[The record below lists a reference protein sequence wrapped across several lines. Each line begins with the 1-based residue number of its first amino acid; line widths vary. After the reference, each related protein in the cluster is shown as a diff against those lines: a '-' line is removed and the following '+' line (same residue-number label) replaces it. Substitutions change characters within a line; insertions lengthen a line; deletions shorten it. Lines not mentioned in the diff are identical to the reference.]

1 MTNILPNS
9 SSNVQI
15 QVRILITEKY
25 HQEPI
30 ISRLVSDYHLTVTIK
45 SAVLGANGAG
55 GGWFD
60 LNLEG
65 LQIDIDRALQYF
77 QDLNINVWSGEERKD
92 NW

>member
-1 MTNILPNS
+1 MTNHTS
-9 SSNVQI
+9 GVI
-15 QVRILITEKY
+15 QTRIRILIPENY

-30 ISRLVSDYHLTVTIK
+30 ISRLVSDYQLTVTIK
-45 SAVLGANGAG
+45 AAVLGANGAG

-65 LQIDIDRALQYF
+65 LPADIDRSLAYLR
-77 QDLNINVWSGEERKD
+77 DLKLDIWNGEERKD

>member
-1 MTNILPNS
+1 MTNIS
-9 SSNVQI
+9 STVQTHL
-15 QVRILITEKY
+15 RILIPEKY

-30 ISRLVSDYHLTVTIK
+30 ISRLVSDYHLVVTFK

-65 LQIDIDRALQYF
+65 LQVDIDRALQYF
-77 QDLNINVWSGEERKD
+77 QDLSLDVWNGEERKD
-92 NW
+92 DW

>member
-1 MTNILPNS
+1 MTNIS
-9 SSNVQI
+9 GIAQTHI
-15 QVRILITEKY
+15 RILIPEKY

-30 ISRLVSDYHLTVTIK
+30 ISRLVSDYHLAVTIK
-45 SAVLGANGAG
+45 SALLGANGAG

-65 LQIDIDRALQYF
+65 LQADIDRALQYF
-77 QDLNINVWSGEERKD
+77 QDLNLDIWSGEERQD